1 VDFYDAAPTDWIAP
15 GETAVVEA
23 DGWPVSIANIDGQF
37 YAFQALCP
45 HQGYRLGGR
54 PLEEG
59 CFITCPQHSS
69 RYNVITG
76 ECVRPS
82 SEDNFDQDLVLYPL
96 RIVDDVIQVA
106 VD

>member
-1 VDFYDAAPTDWIAP
+1 LVEFYDAVPIDWIGP
-15 GETAVVEA
+15 GETEIVEV
-23 DGWPVSIANIDGQF
+23 DGWPVAIANIDGSF
-37 YAFQALCP
+37 HAFQALCP
-45 HQGYRLGGR
+45 HQGTKLGGR

-69 RYNVITG
+69 RYNVVTG

-82 SEDNFDQDLVLYPL
+82 SEDGFNQDLNLYEL

-106 VD
+106 L